1 MPANERTI
9 QEEINFCIKW
19 EEVRA
24 EYFRTH
30 GDFSKQQECMEKIK
44 ELRWKYSVNAA

>member
-19 EEVRA
+19 EKVRA

-30 GDFSKQQECMEKIK
+30 GEFSKQQECIEKVK
-44 ELRWKYSVNAA
+44 ELKWKYSFDDV